1 MKVSMADVRVEHEVK
16 LGDFTLLRRA
26 GVVVERKGWA
36 PREVFQRGKIRRYWR
51 WKWGGRGG
59 CEKAGSG
66 FHASIFGNEE
76 LIESPLCDEPKS
88 RMPYME
94 LA

>member
-1 MKVSMADVRVEHEVK
+1 MADVRVEHEVK

-26 GVVVERKGWA
+26 GVVG
-36 PREVFQRGKIRRYWR
+36 REEGRGAAGGDSAGKDSGDIWGRE
-51 WKWGGRGG
+51 WGGRSG